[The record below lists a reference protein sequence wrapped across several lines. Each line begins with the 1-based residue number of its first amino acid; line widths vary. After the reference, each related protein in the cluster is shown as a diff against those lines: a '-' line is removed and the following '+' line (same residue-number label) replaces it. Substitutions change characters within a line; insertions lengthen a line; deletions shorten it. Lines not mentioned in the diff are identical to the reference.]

1 MSDLTCQAHD
11 TIQMPAHEPWG
22 PMVGLD
28 PVQEYRVLAHELQ
41 ECFPDAEPRQLD
53 CMIAR
58 EMALYGGYS
67 ANVII
72 QAMGAA
78 SLHLAGGNVGD
89 PQAYVER
96 TVDEAMQQALTDD
109 TVLGWEG

>member
-1 MSDLTCQAHD
+1 MESKMHDRTCQAHD
-11 TIQMPAHEPWG
+11 TIQVPAHEPWG

-28 PVQEYRVLAHELQ
+28 PVQEYRVLTHELQ
-41 ECFPDAEPRQLD
+41 ECFPDAEPHQLD
-53 CMIAR
+53 HMIAR

-67 ANVII
+67 VDVIV

-89 PQAYVER
+89 PQAYVNR
-96 TVDEAMQQALTDD
+96 TVEEAMQQALTDD
-109 TVLGWEG
+109 TV